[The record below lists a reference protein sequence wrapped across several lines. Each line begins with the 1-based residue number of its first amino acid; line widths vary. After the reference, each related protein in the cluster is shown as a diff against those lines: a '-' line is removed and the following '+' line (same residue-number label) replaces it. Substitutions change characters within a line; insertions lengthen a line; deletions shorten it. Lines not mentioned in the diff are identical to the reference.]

1 MSLID
6 TVYGGG
12 INKLTQERRK
22 ATADEVR
29 KLLASK
35 PDATAG
41 ERIGT
46 SFGTSFGKS
55 LGRGMFGDPERDQ
68 AQAFDT
74 DMQQVYSTFQ
84 KGDPRG
90 AQAVIDVLNKHGKY
104 KEANQMVAQMTAQ
117 AKLNAPTEPSSAY
130 GKELVDSGL
139 ALGSEEYKQ
148 AFKEKHASSN
158 TRGQGTDFRTK
169 ASDELFNSS
178 YESGNKAE
186 GQLPLLNKMMEM
198 TMDPSLE
205 SGFFADYK
213 NKVKEILIG
222 GGLSNAEYEKTVG
235 AMQNFG
241 AVQTELLNKIL
252 NEATGPQT
260 DEDAKRALKS
270 LAQAG
275 DVAWAQ
281 RSKAQLARQFAIT
294 KVEKRDWL
302 ATFSRENKDLDSA
315 QVMEAWRKH
324 DKGRTTRT
332 KTDMAFTH
340 PPKEGDKVG
349 SPIFFGEY
357 YDDMLSQSPDLF
369 EGEEALTRADVEEM
383 FQEDIDAAKKAKKK
397 TK

>member
-1 MSLID
+1 MD

-12 INKLTQERRK
+12 VNRLAQERRK

-35 PDATAG
+35 PDATSG

-55 LGRGMFGDPERDQ
+55 LGRGLFGDPERDA
-68 AQAFDT
+68 AQAFDN
-74 DMQQVYSTFQ
+74 DMQQVYSTFK

-117 AKLNAPTEPSSAY
+117 SKLNAPTEPISAY
-130 GKELVDSGL
+130 GKQLVDSGL
-139 ALGSEEYKQ
+139 VQGSEEYMKRIQ
-148 AFKEKHASSN
+148 EKHAADN
-158 TRGQGTDFRTK
+158 KRGQGPDFRLT
-169 ASDELFNSS
+169 ASNLAYDKS
-178 YESGNKAE
+178 YEIGNKAE
-186 GQLPLLNKMMEM
+186 GQLPLLNKMMDM
-198 TMDPSLE
+198 TMDPSLD

-213 NKVKEILIG
+213 NKAKEILIG
-222 GGLSNAEYEKTVG
+222 GGLSNEEYEKSVG
-235 AMQNFG
+235 AAQTFG

-275 DVAWAQ
+275 DVAWAR

-324 DKGRTTRT
+324 DKGRTART
-332 KTDMAFTH
+332 KADMAFTH
-340 PPKEGDKVG
+340 PPKDGDRVG

-369 EGEEALTRADVEEM
+369 EGEGALTRADVEEM